1 MSDAP
6 FIRQATTADAAALL
20 DIYRPYVENTAV
32 SFELVAP
39 TVDEFAA
46 RIAKALSR
54 WEWLVAE
61 HDGKCIAYAYGS
73 SHREREAYAWCGEVS
88 AYVHPAHRGRRV
100 AQHLYNALFDKL
112 QARGYCNAYAG
123 IALPNEASIAL
134 HRSVGFTPI
143 GVFKSAGRKFGAWH
157 DIAWFGRV
165 LRNEPLSQQRP

>member
-1 MSDAP
+1 MNEAP
-6 FIRQATTADAAALL
+6 FLRQATTADAAALL

-46 RIAKALSR
+46 RINKALSR

-61 HDGKCIAYAYGS
+61 ANGECI
-73 SHREREAYAWCGEVS
+73 
-88 AYVHPAHRGRRV
+88 
-100 AQHLYNALFDKL
+100 
-112 QARGYCNAYAG
+112 AYAG

-134 HRSVGFTPI
+134 HRSVGFAPI

-157 DIAWFGRV
+157 DIAWYGRV
-165 LRNEPLSQQRP
+165 LRDEPLSEQRP